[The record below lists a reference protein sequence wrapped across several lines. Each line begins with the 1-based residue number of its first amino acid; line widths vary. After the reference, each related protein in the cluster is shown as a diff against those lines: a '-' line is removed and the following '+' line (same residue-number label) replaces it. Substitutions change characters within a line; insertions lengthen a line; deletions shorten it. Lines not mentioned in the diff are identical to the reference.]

1 MRRPRTLGLVALVV
15 AAPAL
20 GYWAETHEVF
30 NKAVFQKSAWPAFQ
44 RGGQPVTT
52 PDGYLSRVLYLNDG
66 QYRFLRG
73 VPFSPPACFGNTCSY
88 SADKPTDAPTE
99 RHTAWR
105 WTARGGLWED
115 GFENYTQATRWGGLR
130 AVNHF
135 HVPLGARSA
144 GGGYS
149 GITRNAQNVASHQPY
164 VGLLRS
170 GISTTQWVLGAN
182 SGGDTNYWGWPA
194 VGESME
200 RFYLEKTQERR
211 ESGLASA
218 LRAAGQVMHLIED
231 NTVPDHARDLA
242 HPGDGQE
249 EYVKDHLATLK
260 DLPPGQWIT
269 FPLKYI
275 EDKGLAGFWDR
286 DVYSTSPA
294 VTLSATEPPGISEY
308 TQANFLAWNVKDV
321 GGVQAYF
328 STVPYTW
335 NVGFDAFPWPRYQP
349 PNGATAYYGPSVAPS
364 LSLPRLMHFEADEFT
379 FQPNDVNS
387 LNPATLNNQIDAA
400 CWADYAPP
408 LLQHALGYAR
418 SVLPLM
424 LPAARAEVV
433 PDPTEPITRAKVR
446 LWNLAPPGS
455 AYAITWRLDDAQ
467 LMALNVP
474 QQAGAPSNAP
484 IPITFSTDTV
494 VAPGT
499 MAESLPF
506 TITAKQRGL
515 LSSASYSA
523 VVVKAHAG
531 DTVRTPLTFG
541 VPIPNGFPIVRQLE
555 LTDLTTPAT
564 VTVSCDTDA
573 CGDETM
579 TASVRQPFEQSLR
592 LSVELFPPWVDVLGE
607 PADARVKAAAEAD
620 VHLAGLAVGSWI
632 PTVGA
637 PLPDFNAPRWPASQT
652 FGAVPPGLVQSGAA
666 RFFRADT
673 APDSPTPGEVPL
685 TLTLRLNEFIRA
697 DPDALLAS
705 ESTHLAIWTTSGA
718 LYLVR
723 LVLWPL
729 FARTPAAQLAA
740 DVAACGFSDVAVA
753 WLSVGGCVSPSSA
766 PTCDLGP
773 SRQFSFGKVLS
784 PWTGVGGFSVGPD
797 FGGRAVS
804 GTNTLKI
811 VTLGGVQVP
820 AMPLGGIDPV
830 CSADELSRWGSRT
843 VSLSCN
849 PGSGGGR
856 YESTYTEGGP
866 VCASTRQKLVP
877 LSATLR
883 PRHDY
888 PDVDFWRYTLGR
900 TDPLP
905 DFTLTAH

>member
-1 MRRPRTLGLVALVV
+1 MRRPHTLGLVALVV

-30 NKAVFQKSAWPAFQ
+30 NKAVFQEAEWPAFQ

-73 VPFSPPACFGNTCSY
+73 VPFSQPTCLINTCSY

-135 HVPLGARSA
+135 HIPLGARSA

-149 GITRNAQNVASHQPY
+149 GITRNAANNASHQPY
-164 VGLLRS
+164 VDLLRS
-170 GISTTQWVLGAN
+170 GISTTQWVMGAN

-211 ESGLASA
+211 ESGLSSA

-242 HPGDGQE
+242 HPGDGEE

-260 DLPPGQWIT
+260 DIPPGEWTT

-275 EDKGLAGFWDR
+275 EDKGMAGFWDR

-294 VTLSATEPPGISEY
+294 VTLSTTEPPGISEY

-321 GGVQAYF
+321 SGVQAYF
-328 STVPYTW
+328 STIPYTW

-349 PNGATAYYGPSVAPS
+349 PSGATAYYGASVASS
-364 LSLPRLMHFEADEFT
+364 LNLPKLMHFEADELT

-387 LNPATLNNQIDAA
+387 PNVATINNRIDAA

-408 LLQHALGYAR
+408 LLEHALGYAR

-424 LPAARAEVV
+424 LPPARAEVV
-433 PDPTEPITRAKVR
+433 PDPAEPITRAKVR
-446 LWNLAPPGS
+446 LWNLAPAGT
-455 AYAITWRLDDAQ
+455 AYAVTWKLDDAQ

-474 QQAGAPSNAP
+474 QQAGAPMNAP
-484 IPITFSTDTV
+484 IAITFSTDTS
-494 VAPGT
+494 VAPGA

-523 VVVKAHAG
+523 VVVKAHLGNA
-531 DTVRTPLTFG
+531 VRTPLTFG

-555 LTDLTTPAT
+555 LTDLTAPAT
-564 VTVSCDTDA
+564 RTATCDPSA
-573 CGDETM
+573 CGDESVTV
-579 TASVRQPFEQSLR
+579 SVRQPFDQSLR
-592 LSVELFPPWVDVLGE
+592 VSVELFAPWVDLLGD
-607 PADARVKAAAEAD
+607 PADARVKAAAAAD
-620 VHLAGLAVGSWI
+620 VHLAGLAVGSWL
-632 PTVGA
+632 PASGT
-637 PLPDFNAPRWPASQT
+637 LPDFNAPRWPTSAT
-652 FGAVPPGLVQSGAA
+652 FGAVPPGLVQSDVA

-673 APDSPTPGEVPL
+673 APDSPTPGEVPV
-685 TLTLRLNEFIRA
+685 TLTLHLNEFIRA
-697 DPDALLAS
+697 DQDALLAS

-729 FARTPAAQLAA
+729 YNRQTAAQIATDFGCSLTGDQPVPWLA
-740 DVAACGFSDVAVA
+740 
-753 WLSVGGCVSPSSA
+753 VGGCTSPSSQ
-766 PTCDLGP
+766 PMCDRGP
-773 SRQFSFGKVLS
+773 SKQYSYGKLTA
-784 PWTGVGGFSVGPD
+784 PWSGVGGFTVGTD
-797 FGGRAVS
+797 FGGASVS

-811 VTLGGVQVP
+811 VTLGGMQV
-820 AMPLGGIDPV
+820 ASASLGGIDPFCPV
-830 CSADELSRWGSRT
+830 NALASWGST
-843 VSLSCN
+843 TMTLVCN
-849 PGSGGGR
+849 PGPGGAR

-866 VCASTRQKLVP
+866 VCPSTPQTQLT

-883 PRHDY
+883 PRQES
-888 PDVDFWRYTLGR
+888 PDKEFWQQTLGR